1 MICVS
6 LAEKTAAAARAA
18 ATRQAFAEI
27 RLDAAS
33 DATVESVRTIFFG
46 HPRLIAAFR
55 PGRVSEIERIS
66 LLTAAISAGA
76 AYVDLEI
83 DAPLSSRRDIAE
95 AARAFRSRLI
105 LSFHDWSGTPS
116 RAALEDIR
124 AKGFELGAELVKI
137 ACRSGGAAENA
148 RLLSLLDYPKPVIAI
163 GMGPAGKITRLVGP
177 LLGAPFTYA
186 APAAGRE
193 TAPGQLEAG
202 RIRSIWEDWKNV

>member
-18 ATRQAFAEI
+18 AIRQAFAEI
-27 RLDAAS
+27 RLDAVA
-33 DATVESVRTIFFG
+33 DATVESVRTIFSG

-55 PGRVSEIERIS
+55 PGRVPEIERIS

-76 AYVDLEI
+76 AYIDLEI

-95 AARAFRSRLI
+95 AVRAFRSRLI
-105 LSFHDWSGTPS
+105 ISFHEWSGTPS

-124 AKGFELGAELVKI
+124 AKGFELGGELVKI
-137 ACRSGGAAENA
+137 ACRSGGSADNA

-163 GMGPAGKITRLVGP
+163 GMGPAGKVTRLVGP

-202 RIRSIWEDWKNV
+202 RIRSLWEDWKNV